1 MAIGK
6 FNETSENKDNRE
18 SKIENSEKNKEQ
30 KVESNEKRGEN
41 VDRMIANHAERKVGR
56 KEQKDS
62 GEQNGDK
69 PGLWDRFKSFGKKEN
84 SDGQKEKSDASKETS
99 PRQSFKDRLK
109 EGAPSMDK
117 QATDAKKLEGRDE
130 YLKNREMSDRANKEN
145 PNKKSWELS
154 SEQREHVNKG
164 TKEVLDKY
172 NKQN

>member
-1 MAIGK
+1 
-6 FNETSENKDNRE
+6 
-18 SKIENSEKNKEQ
+18 
-30 KVESNEKRGEN
+30 
-41 VDRMIANHAERKVGR
+41 
-56 KEQKDS
+56 
-62 GEQNGDK
+62 
-69 PGLWDRFKSFGKKEN
+69 
-84 SDGQKEKSDASKETS
+84 
-99 PRQSFKDRLK
+99 
-109 EGAPSMDK
+109 MDK